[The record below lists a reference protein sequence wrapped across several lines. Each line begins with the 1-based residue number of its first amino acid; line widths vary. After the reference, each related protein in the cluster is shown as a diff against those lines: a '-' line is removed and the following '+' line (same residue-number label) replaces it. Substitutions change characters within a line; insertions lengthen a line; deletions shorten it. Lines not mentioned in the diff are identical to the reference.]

1 MPKGVKADMVE
12 EQLKG
17 MTPDPDKATKE
28 QKAQAEET
36 VEKDLRDQMVLDA
49 LAEKLD
55 VQVSQSDV
63 FNFLASIAQQ
73 YGMDPNNFIQA
84 IIKNGQLGS
93 AVQEV
98 ARSKGLLAGMRAVKF
113 TADGEV
119 VDLSGFLGE
128 AAEDEESESVEA
140 ASAAAAVA
148 DELSAKDDAKDAE

>member
-1 MPKGVKADMVE
+1 M
-12 EQLKG
+12 
-17 MTPDPDKATKE
+17 
-28 QKAQAEET
+28 
-36 VEKDLRDQMVLDA
+36 
-49 LAEKLD
+49 
-55 VQVSQSDV
+55 SQSDV

-93 AVQEV
+93 AVQEISRSRACLRRH
-98 ARSKGLLAGMRAVKF
+98 ARRRF

-119 VDLSGFLGE
+119 VDLSAFLGE